1 MILSIVGDS
10 KSGKTT
16 IVTKLV
22 STLKSKGVK
31 VVVVKHTHGFEI
43 DKEGKDS
50 WKIYQSGADVVISSK
65 DKLALIKRQESEDFD
80 EIYRRYLKD
89 YDVII
94 TEGFN
99 DAGKDRIVVLN
110 SKSNLERYKKGRIL
124 AIVSD
129 TLVDGYVHFRR
140 DELNKLI
147 EFVLN
152 YLNVD

>member
-22 STLKSKGVK
+22 PVLKSKGLK
-31 VVVVKHTHGFEI
+31 VAVVKHTHGFEI

-50 WKIYQSGADVVISSK
+50 WKIYHSGADVVLSSK
-65 DKLALIKRQESEDFD
+65 NKLALIKRQDNENFD
-80 EIYRRYLKD
+80 EIYERYLKD
-89 YDVII
+89 YDVVI

-110 SKSNLERYKKGRIL
+110 SKNNLGRYQKGKII

-129 TLVDGYVHFRR
+129 FPIDGYTCFKKSEL
-140 DELNKLI
+140 DELIKFILD
-147 EFVLN
+147 
-152 YLNVD
+152 YLNVG